1 MWISYNEACAR
12 DCSTL
17 ETDLQLC
24 EQVGFDFIE
33 IRFDML
39 TTYLKTHTIE
49 ELAAFFRTSRLRPH
63 AFNALY
69 LYPEFL
75 GPRDDS
81 QRQRALLE
89 EFELACTVGEAIG
102 SNYLIVVPPL
112 QRDPNGGP
120 YVGEPEETFQN
131 CVRILNDLGRRAL
144 DRGMN
149 LCFELVGFDRSS
161 VRDIPTA
168 DRIVRAV
175 DLPNVGFVFDSY
187 NLYLNGGCN
196 DFSGIKQ
203 VKAEK
208 IFAVHL
214 MSGDDVPPGQ
224 RGQDKRCF
232 CGSGAVDTDA
242 FLKTLKQTGYNGM
255 VSVETFRP
263 EYWGKSPEWVIRT
276 AYATTR
282 DALEKNGCRN

>member
-17 ETDLQLC
+17 ETDLRLC
-24 EQVGFDFIE
+24 EQAGFDFIE

-39 TTYLKTHTIE
+39 TAYLKTHTLE

-75 GPRDDS
+75 GPRDDPR
-81 QRQRALLE
+81 RQRALLE
-89 EFELACTVGEAIG
+89 EFELACTAGEAIG
-102 SNYLIVVPPL
+102 SRYLIVVPPL

-120 YVGEPEETFQN
+120 YLGDPEDTFRN
-131 CVRILNDLGRRAL
+131 CVRILKELGRRAQG
-144 DRGMN
+144 RGMN
-149 LCFELVGFDRSS
+149 LCFELVGFDRSG
-161 VRDIPTA
+161 VRDISTA

-196 DFSGIKQ
+196 DFSGMKQ
-203 VKAEK
+203 VQPEK

-214 MSGDDVPPGQ
+214 MSGDDVPPER
-224 RGQDKRCF
+224 RGQDRRCF
-232 CGSGAVDTDA
+232 CGSGVVDTDG
-242 FLKTLKQTGYNGM
+242 FLKTLREIGYTGM

-263 EYWGKSPEWVIRT
+263 EYWRRSPEWVIKT
-276 AYATTR
+276 AYETTR